1 LAETEVLIIGCGI
14 AGATAALRLAR
25 NPRRQITVITRASDP
40 HESNTQYAQG
50 GIIGRGLDD
59 DPEILLA
66 DILAAGAGVSSPH
79 AARILAEEGPPLLH
93 EILEEAAGVNFDSDA
108 NGQPLW
114 GNEAAHSRR
123 RILHVGDGT
132 GAAIMKG
139 LIAALRRCSNI
150 TIESNVTAV
159 DLITFPHHSRDPLD
173 NYRPVACHGAYMF
186 NREQRTVHRHLAAA
200 TVLATGGLG
209 RIYRNTT
216 NPPGSRGDGLAMAHR
231 AGARIVNAEYVQ
243 FHPTALAAPGAEG
256 LLISEAVRGEGGIL
270 LTPDGRQFMADYS
283 PEWKDLAPRDVVAR
297 AIHHEMETH
306 DYSYVLLDIASRMP
320 ADAIRHRFPNIY
332 AQCLKAGIDIT
343 QEQIPV
349 VPAAH
354 YFCGGVLVD
363 EWGRSSID
371 NLYAVGEI
379 SCTGVHGANR
389 LASTSL
395 LEGLVW
401 GYRAARHVEETLNQ
415 APATNRCPQPGRA
428 GSPAEQRD
436 PHAGSPRGVQD
447 LGWRAD
453 RAGVVERP
461 GFAGVPPWDESG
473 LFAEPDPALIQGDM
487 QTIQN
492 IMWHY
497 VGLVRSGERLSRA
510 IRELR
515 HLWNEIETF
524 YRTTKLADGLI
535 GLRNAIEV
543 ALLVAQA
550 AQHNRQSR
558 GCHFRQDSVSI
569 EGDRLI

>member
-1 LAETEVLIIGCGI
+1 LGQTEVLIIGCGI

-25 NPRRQITVITRASDP
+25 NPERRITIITRAPDP
-40 HESNTQYAQG
+40 HESNTNYAQG
-50 GIIGRGLDD
+50 GIIGRGPDD
-59 DPEILLA
+59 SAELLLA
-66 DILAAGAGVSSPH
+66 DILAAGAGVSSPQ
-79 AARILAEEGPPLLH
+79 ASRILAEEGPPLLH
-93 EILEEAAGVNFDSDA
+93 EILEEQAGVGFDRNESGDMR
-108 NGQPLW
+108 W
-114 GNEAAHSRR
+114 GHEAAHSRR
-123 RILHVGDGT
+123 RILHVGDST
-132 GAAIMKG
+132 GRAITAG
-139 LIAALRRCSNI
+139 LTAALERFPNI
-150 TIESNVTAV
+150 KIETNATAV
-159 DLITFPHHSRDPLD
+159 DLITFPHHSRNPLD
-173 NYRPVACHGAYMF
+173 NYQPIACHGSYLF
-186 NREQRTVHRHLAAA
+186 DREGKAVHRYLADI

-216 NPPGSRGDGLAMAHR
+216 NPPGARGDGLAMAHR
-231 AGARIVNAEYVQ
+231 AGARIINAEYVQ

-270 LTPDGRQFMADYS
+270 LTPQGKPFMVDYA
-283 PEWKDLAPRDVVAR
+283 PQWKDLAPRDVVAR

-306 DYSYVLLDIASRMP
+306 GYSFVLLDIASRLP
-320 ADAIRHRFPNIY
+320 AETIRQRFPYIY
-332 AQCLKAGIDIT
+332 SECLKVGIDVT
-343 QEQIPV
+343 HEPVPV

-363 EWGRSSID
+363 EWGHSSVR

-401 GYRAARHVEETLNQ
+401 GHRTAQHIERTLTSSSN
-415 APATNRCPQPGRA
+415 
-428 GSPAEQRD
+428 
-436 PHAGSPRGVQD
+436 
-447 LGWRAD
+447 W
-453 RAGVVERP
+453 ERP
-461 GFAGVPPWDESG
+461 RFEDVPPWDESG
-473 LFAEPDPALIQGDM
+473 LTAEPDPALIQGDM

-497 VGLVRSGERLSRA
+497 VGLVRTGDRLSRA

-524 YRTTKLADGLI
+524 YRTTKLSDGLI
-535 GLRNAIEV
+535 GLRNAVEA
-543 ALLVAQA
+543 ALIIAQA

-558 GCHFRQDSVSI
+558 GCHYRQDSVSF